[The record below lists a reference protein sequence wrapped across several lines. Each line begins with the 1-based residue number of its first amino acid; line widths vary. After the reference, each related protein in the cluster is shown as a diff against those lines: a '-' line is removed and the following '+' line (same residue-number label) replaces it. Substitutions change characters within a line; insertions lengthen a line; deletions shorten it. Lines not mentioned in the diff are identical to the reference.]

1 MSSSSLHFSLVFAVL
16 SVLIA
21 GCVAIPIPVINETVV
36 SGQAAAEE
44 SVRSQ
49 VRSGEDLINVKARLG
64 EPILNL
70 GPQRVF
76 VYKWTVSKGT
86 LVWLAGGPPAAAG
99 GIEPLVASHL
109 LFIAFD
115 QEGKVLKTGTT
126 QFKPFD
132 TVTKQVREWLSF
144 NGLTAQV
151 FGPRVGEPTN
161 RGPALFIYRPSS
173 SACSFLTFDANI
185 FKPSVAVDGVFVG
198 DLLKGEYLASE
209 INVGEHVITIDPV
222 PYYRFEGQE
231 ESYFA
236 QAVYKARIPITVHIR
251 VEPDLPTYIETYLC
265 TGNGQIEMHATIR
278 DAPSA
283 LQRMRDMKPAW

>member
-1 MSSSSLHFSLVFAVL
+1 
-16 SVLIA
+16 LIA
-21 GCVAIPIPVINETVV
+21 GCVAIPIPVINETVF
-36 SGQAAAEE
+36 SGQTAAEE

-49 VRSGEDLINVKARLG
+49 VRSGEDLLDVKARLG
-64 EPILNL
+64 EPIVNL

-86 LVWLAGGPPAAAG
+86 LVWLAGGPGAAALG
-99 GIEPLVASHL
+99 LEPLVASHL

-132 TVTKQVREWLSF
+132 TVTEQVREWLSSS
-144 NGLTAQV
+144 GLTAQV
-151 FGPRVGEPTN
+151 VGPRVGESTN

-173 SACSFLTFDANI
+173 SPCSFPTYDTNT
-185 FKPSVAVDGVFVG
+185 FKPSVAVDGVVVG

-209 INVGEHVITIDPV
+209 INVGAHVITIDPV

-231 ESYFA
+231 ESFFA
-236 QAVYKARIPITVHIR
+236 QAVRKGGIPIRVHIR
-251 VEPDLPTYIETYLC
+251 VEPDLPTYVETYLC
-265 TGNGQIEMHATIR
+265 TGMGPIEMHATIR

-283 LQRMRDMKPAW
+283 LQTLRDLKPAW